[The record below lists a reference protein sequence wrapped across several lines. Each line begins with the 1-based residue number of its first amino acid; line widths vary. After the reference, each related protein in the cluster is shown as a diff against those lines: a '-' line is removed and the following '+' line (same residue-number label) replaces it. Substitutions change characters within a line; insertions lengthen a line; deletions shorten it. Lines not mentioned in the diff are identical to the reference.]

1 MPLRFLTIA
10 EVSQYLAGRFGPG
23 AIDELLRQ
31 SVAQLVHQSSDGNP
45 LFMVMLVDYLVAQGV
60 IRGAA
65 GRWQVE
71 TRLWF
76 TEGFD
81 TKDLREATTLLE
93 EFS

>member
-1 MPLRFLTIA
+1 
-10 EVSQYLAGRFGPG
+10 
-23 AIDELLRQ
+23 
-31 SVAQLVHQSSDGNP
+31 
-45 LFMVMLVDYLVAQGV
+45 MVMLVDYLVAQGV